1 MKILGFGDNII
12 DRFVDRGLAYP
23 GGNCVNVAVLSR
35 KLGAESSYLGV
46 FGSDGYGE
54 LMRAA
59 LTAEG
64 VDYNRSVVREGPSG
78 VTDLT
83 VIDGERVF
91 GDWNGGGVTVTDPL
105 VLDTELVAYASGF
118 DLVHSSVY
126 SASEPEMF
134 KLRAGTALISYD
146 FSSEND
152 YRTPEYLKR
161 MCPAVDLALISGAN
175 LSDEETRALLRDM
188 VGYGAGL
195 ALATRGTQG
204 AMVYDGHTFV
214 EAPAKIIT
222 DPSLIVDT
230 MGCGDAFLA
239 AFAVSLLGARWHRSF
254 TPGPEALKAAL
265 TAGAAFA
272 ADQCFIDGAFG
283 HARDERG
290 LAVDASADMGMQR
303 EASTPGVAH
312 LDTM

>member
-23 GGNCVNVAVLSR
+23 GGNCVNVAVFARMLR
-35 KLGAESSYLGV
+35 AESSYLGV
-46 FGSDGYGE
+46 FGSDRYGE

-64 VDYNRSVVREGPSG
+64 VGYNGSVVRDGPSG
-78 VTDLT
+78 VTELT
-83 VIDGERVF
+83 VVDGERVF

-105 VLDTELVAYASGF
+105 VLDAELVAYVSGF

-126 SASEPEMF
+126 SASESELF
-134 KLRAGTALISYD
+134 KLRAGTALVSYD
-146 FSSEND
+146 LSSESK
-152 YRTPEYLKR
+152 YRTPEYLDR
-161 MCPAVDLALISGAN
+161 VCPAVDLALISGSN
-175 LSDEETRALLRDM
+175 LSDEEARVLLHDI
-188 VGYGAGL
+188 VGRGAGL

-204 AMVYDGHTFV
+204 AMVYDGHAFV
-214 EAPAKIIT
+214 EVPAKIIA

-239 AFAVSLLGARWHRSF
+239 AFAVSLLGSRWHRSF
-254 TPGPEALKAAL
+254 TPGPEALKVAL
-265 TAGAAFA
+265 TSGAAFA

-283 HARDERG
+283 HARDERD
-290 LAVDASADMGMQR
+290 LASETRADVGAQRDASPS
-303 EASTPGVAH
+303 EVAH